1 MIYTLVI
8 VACLGLSDCKTYEVT
23 AWDLPQLP
31 TAQYIEAQQRV
42 ATWLSSYQ
50 PRRTL
55 KSFKIVKGSAT

>member
-23 AWDLPQLP
+23 AWNLPELP

-42 ATWLSSYQ
+42 AQWASEH
-50 PRRTL
+50 PGKRV
-55 KSFKIVKGSAT
+55 KGFKIVKGTAS